1 MVLDTHG
8 ILSDEVFF
16 EDFGDGLNGFGIA
29 PAGRGANA
37 GDAGVGG
44 EADDI
49 AVAEQEVF
57 DLVDFHILLL
67 VFSYGI
73 GRYLDYINL

>member
-1 MVLDTHG
+1 MLPVVFNAHG
-8 ILSDEVFF
+8 VLSDEVFF
-16 EDFGDGLNGFGIA
+16 EDFGYGLNGFGIA
-29 PAGRGANA
+29 PAGGGSDA

-57 DLVDFHILLL
+57 DLVDFHRFYSLYSSMEL
-67 VFSYGI
+67 VAT
-73 GRYLDYINL
+73 

>member
-1 MVLDTHG
+1 MVFNAHG
-8 ILSDEVFF
+8 VLSDEVFF
-16 EDFGDGLNGFGIA
+16 EDSGDGLDGFGIA
-29 PAGRGANA
+29 PAGRGSDA

-67 VFSYGI
+67 VFRYGI
-73 GRYLDYINL
+73 ERNLGYINR